1 MAPIKTL
8 SIPIL
13 ELNGAVM
20 LTELIDHV
28 LKSIQVHADRIV
40 CWTDSTIVL
49 AWLRKHPSTWKTT
62 VANRTSKIHTTLPA
76 ATWRHVPTD
85 SNTADLNS
93 RGVLAEKLLAST
105 FWTEGPTWLRE
116 NEERWPT
123 QQVYEAEEGRN
134 KTAAHTTT
142 NIEEWDVL
150 HRSSSWPRLV
160 RVFGYVREFVSRTRF
175 KDKAPRSSLTISNL
189 RDAESTIIRL
199 VQATAFRTEI
209 NASKEA
215 KPLDTRS
222 PLGKLNPFLDGSGLL
237 RVGGRL
243 KHSFL
248 PWDTK
253 HPIILPKHYV
263 SDLIVRDAHL
273 HTLHG
278 GTRLTVATARQKY
291 WILGIRDTARRIIHW
306 CIKCVRWRAQTSTQI
321 MQDLVPSRCRPSSPF
336 ENIGIDYAGPYQVRD
351 SAGRG
356 KKSHKAYLGV
366 FICHATRAVHLEL
379 VHDYSTAAF
388 LAAFDRLI
396 SRRGIPRTITSD
408 NGTNFVGAA
417 RELARDFT
425 AVVNSPELR
434 DRCTGLRVEWLFYP
448 PGAPHHGGMQEAA
461 VRSVKYH
468 LRRIIGTF
476 TPTTEEIATLL
487 CRIEATLN
495 SRPLTRLRDDA
506 DCLEVLTPGH
516 FLTGGPLNAR
526 PTPSVTDVV
535 SSRLSRWQCIQKFH
549 ELLWQTWSRE
559 YLQELQSRYKWSSK
573 QKQINEGDIVLVE
586 NPILPPNQWEMGRIE
601 KTFPDKDGNV
611 RVVDVR
617 TKTSVYRRPI
627 TRICVLP
634 VA

>member
-1 MAPIKTL
+1 
-8 SIPIL
+8 
-13 ELNGAVM
+13 
-20 LTELIDHV
+20 
-28 LKSIQVHADRIV
+28 
-40 CWTDSTIVL
+40 
-49 AWLRKHPSTWKTT
+49 
-62 VANRTSKIHTTLPA
+62 
-76 ATWRHVPTD
+76 
-85 SNTADLNS
+85 
-93 RGVLAEKLLAST
+93 
-105 FWTEGPTWLRE
+105 
-116 NEERWPT
+116 
-123 QQVYEAEEGRN
+123 
-134 KTAAHTTT
+134 
-142 NIEEWDVL
+142 
-150 HRSSSWPRLV
+150 
-160 RVFGYVREFVSRTRF
+160 
-175 KDKAPRSSLTISNL
+175 
-189 RDAESTIIRL
+189 
-199 VQATAFRTEI
+199 
-209 NASKEA
+209 
-215 KPLDTRS
+215 
-222 PLGKLNPFLDGSGLL
+222 
-237 RVGGRL
+237 
-243 KHSFL
+243 
-248 PWDTK
+248 
-253 HPIILPKHYV
+253 
-263 SDLIVRDAHL
+263 
-273 HTLHG
+273 
-278 GTRLTVATARQKY
+278 
-291 WILGIRDTARRIIHW
+291 
-306 CIKCVRWRAQTSTQI
+306 

-396 SRRGIPRTITSD
+396 SRRGILRTITSD

-476 TPTTEEIATLL
+476 TPTTEEMATLL